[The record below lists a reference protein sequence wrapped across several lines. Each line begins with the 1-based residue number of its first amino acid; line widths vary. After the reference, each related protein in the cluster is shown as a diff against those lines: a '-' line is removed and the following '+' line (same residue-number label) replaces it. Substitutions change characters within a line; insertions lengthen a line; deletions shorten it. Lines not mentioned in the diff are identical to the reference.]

1 MGERR
6 NDGGTPGRR
15 RAHPDEGTSQGRRT
29 AGPDR
34 PGSGSA
40 SVSSVPAS
48 ARHPARDA
56 VTPDALGLEVLL
68 ADALVQDVVDAGA
81 EQRAVAAFREA
92 RDAATHS
99 TRTRRRDDW
108 RPREQ
113 RLGRLSVK
121 ATLSVLIAGLG
132 LGGVAVAGIGAA
144 GPSAGPRDGGGRPT
158 APVDTSAVSEAPS
171 ADRPSAADADADADP
186 GSGPAATESPLLP
199 RETEAHCRA
208 YEKLE
213 GRGRAL
219 DSTAWKRLVG
229 AAGGAANIDAYCAG
243 QVGPATREAEP
254 AGTGEPKDR
263 TGGAGGT
270 GSGPSSGA
278 GNSGND
284 TGGPGNGASGRQGA
298 SARPGGE
305 KKP

>member
-15 RAHPDEGTSQGRRT
+15 RVHPDEGTSQGHRT

-40 SVSSVPAS
+40 S

-56 VTPDALGLEVLL
+56 VTPDTAGLEALL

-81 EQRAVAAFREA
+81 EQRAVTAFREA
-92 RDAATHS
+92 RDAATRS

-108 RPREQ
+108 RPRG

-144 GPSAGPRDGGGRPT
+144 GPSDGSRDGGGRPT
-158 APVDTSAVSEAPS
+158 APADTSAVSGAPS
-171 ADRPSAADADADADP
+171 ADRSSDTDADVDPDP
-186 GSGPAATESPLLP
+186 GSGPAATESALLP
-199 RETEAHCRA
+199 RETGAHCRA
-208 YEKLE
+208 YEKLGE
-213 GRGRAL
+213 RGRAL
-219 DSTAWKRLVG
+219 DSTAWKRLVE

-243 QVGPATREAEP
+243 RVGPATGEAEP
-254 AGTGEPKDR
+254 AGTGAPEAR
-263 TGGAGGT
+263 TDGAGGT
-270 GSGPSSGA
+270 GSSPSSGA

-284 TGGPGNGASGRQGA
+284 TGGSGNGASGRQSA

-305 KKP
+305 EKP

>member
-1 MGERR
+1 M
-6 NDGGTPGRR
+6 
-15 RAHPDEGTSQGRRT
+15 HPDEGTSQGHRT

-40 SVSSVPAS
+40 SVSSSVPAS
-48 ARHPARDA
+48 ASARRPARDA
-56 VTPDALGLEVLL
+56 VTPDAVGLEALL

-108 RPREQ
+108 GPRER

-144 GPSAGPRDGGGRPT
+144 GPADGSRDGGGRPT
-158 APVDTSAVSEAPS
+158 APADTPAVSGAPS
-171 ADRPSAADADADADP
+171 ADRPSDADADVDPDP

-199 RETEAHCRA
+199 RETGAHCRA
-208 YEKLE
+208 YEKLG

-219 DSTAWKRLVG
+219 DSTAWKRLVE

-243 QVGPATREAEP
+243 RVGPATSEAEP
-254 AGTGEPKDR
+254 VGTGAPEDR

-270 GSGPSSGA
+270 GSSPSNGA

-284 TGGPGNGASGRQGA
+284 TGGSGNGASGRQSA

-305 KKP
+305 EKP